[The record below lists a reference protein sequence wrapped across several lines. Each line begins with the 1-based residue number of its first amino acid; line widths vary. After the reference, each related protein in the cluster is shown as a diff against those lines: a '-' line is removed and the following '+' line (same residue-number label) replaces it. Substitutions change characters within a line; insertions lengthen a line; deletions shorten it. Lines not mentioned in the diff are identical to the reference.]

1 MDNYQRFLTTWSG
14 KRLLEQH
21 KLEEYGFWKISGEDP
36 NCDMGGSHV
45 SPFLGVVEGKLEDV
59 IRYAVELPNF
69 WQWGSGGNIESVSA
83 PLKIDGSS
91 AAKRKAMM
99 ERKAALEEEL
109 KQINSELNIK

>member
-21 KLEEYGFWKISGEDP
+21 KLEEYGCWKICGEDP
-36 NCDMGGSHV
+36 NCDMI
-45 SPFLGVVEGKLEDV
+45 GVVEGKLEDV

-69 WQWGSGGNIESVSA
+69 WQSGSHVSPFRGSGGNIESVPA

-109 KQINSELNIK
+109 KQINSELKIT

>member
-21 KLEEYGFWKISGEDP
+21 KLEEYGCWKICGEDP
-36 NCDMGGSHV
+36 NCDMI
-45 SPFLGVVEGKLEDV
+45 GVVEGKLEDV

-109 KQINSELNIK
+109 KQINSELKIT

>member
-14 KRLLEQH
+14 KRLLEKH

-59 IRYAVELPNF
+59 IRYAIELPKF
-69 WQWGSGGNIESVSA
+69 WQWGSGGEIESVPT
-83 PLKIDGSS
+83 PLKIDASS
-91 AAKRKAMM
+91 AAKHKDMM

-109 KQINSELNIK
+109 KKINSELKIT